1 MWLGS
6 FYKVTLLPVVNDL
19 WVSKLRKGSCVLLQV
34 LSAIINND
42 LQGLVD
48 SRPLKAWKE
57 TLALIFTVCIFF
69 SQSSRPFSN

>member
-1 MWLGS
+1 M
-6 FYKVTLLPVVNDL
+6 VNDL
-19 WVSKLRKGSCVLLQV
+19 WVSKLRKGSCVLQV
-34 LSAIINND
+34 LLAVINND

-69 SQSSRPFSN
+69 P